1 MERMKKALLLLALL
15 IATPCQAETL
25 RKCTTLMDASAQ
37 TASTNG
43 SVVEFLP
50 FKVES
55 MSAILTALNNSG
67 TTPTLDAKIQSCR
80 TTDPASCYDWYTF
93 TGCTTGA
100 CKPSPVD
107 VNRNNT
113 NWFRFFRVVTTLG
126 GTSPNYNVK
135 VELCYY

>member
-1 MERMKKALLLLALL
+1 MKKILLFALLFLATT
-15 IATPCQAETL
+15 AQAETL
-25 RKCTTLMDASAQ
+25 RKCATLMNASAQ

-55 MSAILTALNNSG
+55 MSAILTATNNSG
-67 TTPTLDAKIQSCR
+67 TTPTLQAKIQSCR
-80 TTDPASCYDWYTF
+80 TTDPASCYDWYAF
-93 TGCTTGA
+93 TTTCTTGS
-100 CKPSPVD
+100 CKPAPVD
-107 VNRNNT
+107 VNRDNT

-126 GTSPNYNVK
+126 GTSPNYNVQ